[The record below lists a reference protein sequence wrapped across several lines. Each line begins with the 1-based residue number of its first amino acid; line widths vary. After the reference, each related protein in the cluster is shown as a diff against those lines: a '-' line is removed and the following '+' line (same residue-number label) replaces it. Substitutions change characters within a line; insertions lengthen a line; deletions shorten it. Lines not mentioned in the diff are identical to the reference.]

1 MISAILTHPLIPSLF
16 AFLSV
21 GMAVYVIAD
30 FGGYL
35 SARYR
40 ERYIEEA
47 KLELDDILIQM
58 PAGRVLDLSLG
69 LSAVALFATFLLVV
83 SVGSRSAWSGGL
95 LLGILMAALAFPL
108 PRLLLRTLRK
118 RRLKKFNE
126 QLEDALM
133 AISNSL
139 KAGFSINQA
148 IDEVAESGIAPVGVE
163 FRLLSQEIRL
173 GVPLVQALDNM
184 NRRLGSDDFELVA
197 TAIITARQTGGELT
211 ATLERLAG
219 LIRERVRITGKLH
232 AITAMG
238 RLQAL
243 VIGGMPFLL
252 LLGMYKVVPDLMAGL
267 FDSFVGYM
275 LLITV
280 VVMVLAGF
288 FWIRKIT
295 TIDV

>member
-1 MISAILTHPLIPSLF
+1 MISAMLIHPLIPSLF

-30 FGGYL
+30 FGGYI

-69 LSAVALFATFLLVV
+69 LSAVALFASFLVVV

-108 PRLLLRTLRK
+108 PRLMLRTLRK

-133 AISNSL
+133 SISNSL

-219 LIRERVRITGKLH
+219 LIRERVRIAGKLH

-243 VIGGMPFLL
+243 LIGAMPFLL
-252 LLGMYKVVPDLMAGL
+252 LFGMYQVSPDLMTGL
-267 FDSFVGYM
+267 FDSFVGY
-275 LLITV
+275 
-280 VVMVLAGF
+280 VMVIAVVLLDIMGF
-288 FWIRKIT
+288 LLIRKIT

>member
-1 MISAILTHPLIPSLF
+1 MISAMLIHPLIPSLF

-108 PRLLLRTLRK
+108 PRLLLRALRK

-133 AISNSL
+133 SISNSL

-243 VIGGMPFLL
+243 LIGGMPFLL
-252 LLGMYKVVPDLMAGL
+252 LFGMYHVVPDLMGGL
-267 FDSFVGYM
+267 FDSFIGYVM
-275 LLITV
+275 IIAV
-280 VVMVLAGF
+280 VVMDLAGF